1 VKAGALLLQ
10 HDAPSRLVDRA
21 QLVEAAGYEHL
32 WLADERFF
40 REVYA
45 SLTLCALHTR
55 RVTLG
60 PCVTDPYSRHPALTA
75 MAVATLD
82 EISGG
87 RAALGLGAGI
97 SGFAQLGI
105 VRRRPAR
112 AMAEAIEVIRR
123 LLRGETVH
131 LRGKVVHF
139 EGGRLD
145 FAPARPELPIYVAS
159 NGPLGQKAAG
169 ISADG
174 AIMEGCGT
182 ADEARA
188 LRARIEAAAGAAG
201 RSPVDV
207 ELVARLDACIDDDGG
222 AARDVLRPQVAKKLG
237 GGHLK
242 FATLAAQGLDLPAA
256 AKALLTTVR
265 YGVGVSPF
273 LALLPHVTDAMVDAI
288 TLAGTVEEAAE
299 HVARLG
305 RAGIGQVLIHP
316 FAPPGGTIDDTIMRF
331 GREVLPR
338 ARKLLAIE

>member
-10 HDAPSRLVDRA
+10 HDAPSRLVDLA

-131 LRGKVVHF
+131 LRGEVVHL

-145 FAPARPELPIYVAS
+145 FAPARPDLPIYVAS
-159 NGPLGQKAAG
+159 NGPLGQKVAG
-169 ISADG
+169 TSAVG

-182 ADEARA
+182 VDEVRA
-188 LRARIEAAAGAAG
+188 LRERIEAAAAAAG
-201 RSPVDV
+201 RSPGCV
-207 ELVARLDACIDDDGG
+207 ELVARLDACIDDDGD
-222 AARDVLRPQVAKKLG
+222 AAIADRALGQLEVDALGLDSLDRRYLRCIADNYG
-237 GGHLK
+237 GGPVGVD
-242 FATLAAQGLDLPAA
+242 TLAAALSEQRDTLEEVVEPFLLQQGLLQRTPRGR
-256 AKALLTTVR
+256 LLTR
-265 YGVGVSPF
+265 
-273 LALLPHVTDAMVDAI
+273 LAWRHLDLDPPPD
-288 TLAGTVEEAAE
+288 
-299 HVARLG
+299 LG
-305 RAGIGQVLIHP
+305 QGALFEDLGPANDG
-316 FAPPGGTIDDTIMRF
+316 
-331 GREVLPR
+331 
-338 ARKLLAIE
+338 